1 MQLSQTRRRRR
12 RRRPESWSFSSSSS
26 SSSPRWRGSRVAAI
40 VAALAV
46 GGTVLLA
53 PGAANAAPMV
63 VDDAYGVTAETSFSP
78 PAGAGVL
85 ANDSEVGFPGAGV
98 FIVTQ
103 PAHGTLMVPD
113 NSGAFTYTPNV
124 WFGGSDSFT
133 YCITFGAGCLS
144 NTATV
149 SLTVHSTIDRIGA
162 ADRFAQSAAVSAS
175 RFAPG
180 VDTVF
185 VASGAVFPDALSAGA
200 AAGVSKGPVLLV
212 SKDTVSD
219 AVRAE
224 LTRLAAKKIVL
235 LGGVNTASSAVEA
248 ALHDFAPDV
257 RRIAGADRYDV
268 SAAVSAS
275 VFPPGPRARVAYV
288 ASGEV
293 FPDALSASAVA
304 GAVDAPVL
312 LVQKGVVPAA
322 IRAELTR
329 LAPSAIIVVGGANS
343 VSDDVL
349 TTLRGISPTVLRAA
363 GADRYAVS
371 AAVSSSEFTPP
382 QSHVV
387 YVASGEVF
395 PDALSGSPAA
405 ISRFAPVLL
414 VSKNS
419 IPGPIDA
426 ELTRLHPNHIVVLG
440 GTNSISA
447 QVERDLQKYLAH

>member
-1 MQLSQTRRRRR
+1 MQLSQTRRRRP
-12 RRRPESWSFSSSSS
+12 RRRPESSSFSSSSS
-26 SSSPRWRGSRVAAI
+26 SSSPRWRGARVAAI
-40 VAALAV
+40 VAGLAV

-63 VDDAYGVTAETSFSP
+63 VDDAYGMAAETTFSP
-78 PAGAGVL
+78 PVGAGLL
-85 ANDSEVGFPGAGV
+85 ANDSEVSFPGAGLLV
-98 FIVTQ
+98 VRE
-103 PAHGTLMVPD
+103 PAHGSLMLPD

-133 YCITFGAGCLS
+133 YCITFGAGCLT

-149 SLTVHSTIDRIGA
+149 ALTVNSAIDRIGA

-175 RFAPG
+175 RFTPG
-180 VDTVF
+180 VATAF

-200 AAGVSKGPVLLV
+200 AAGVSGGPVLLV
-212 SKDTVSD
+212 SKDSVSD
-219 AVRAE
+219 AVRVE
-224 LTRLAAKKIVL
+224 LTRLAPKKIVL
-235 LGGVNTASSAVEA
+235 LGGVNTASAAVET
-248 ALHDFAPDV
+248 ALHEFATDV
-257 RRIAGADRYDV
+257 RRIAGADRYEV

-275 VFPPGPRARVAYV
+275 VFPPGPASRIAYV

-312 LVQKGVVPAA
+312 LVQKGAVPAA
-322 IRAELTR
+322 IRAELVR
-329 LAPSAIIVVGGANS
+329 LAPSGIVVVGGPNT
-343 VSDDVL
+343 VSDGVL
-349 TTLRGISPTVLRAA
+349 ATLKGITPTVLRAT